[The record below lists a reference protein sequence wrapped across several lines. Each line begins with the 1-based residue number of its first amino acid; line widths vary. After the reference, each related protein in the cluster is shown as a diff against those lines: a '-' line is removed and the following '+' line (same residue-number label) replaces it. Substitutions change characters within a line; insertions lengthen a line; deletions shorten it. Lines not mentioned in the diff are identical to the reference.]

1 MTRTSHSRLVGAP
14 LVVVQRLVRCL
25 GYVLIPEWEIQRM
38 EAEGAE
44 YYPVAKRVGISERNA
59 GYFNGLAD
67 YASKKGAELRQKYAP
82 NEKLRHGGKGK

>member
-1 MTRTSHSRLVGAP
+1 
-14 LVVVQRLVRCL
+14 
-25 GYVLIPEWEIQRM
+25 M